1 MPLEQQNFVYVDI
14 HMDRLTLCTAAGKAT
29 NCYHNSCMFKLS
41 NVYTV
46 WFSVCLSQKFGS
58 WNIAGHDKHYP
69 LKESACIERLDVFC
83 QWVWG
88 LELKHAHVHTHTLNF
103 QCLKW
108 EKLYDTWMKALH
120 YQTAAKTRKTS
131 AFVPESILS
140 V

>member
-1 MPLEQQNFVYVDI
+1 MHIQFGFLYAYHKNLGPG
-14 HMDRLTLCTAAGKAT
+14 TL
-29 NCYHNSCMFKLS
+29 L
-41 NVYTV
+41 V
-46 WFSVCLSQKFGS
+46 
-58 WNIAGHDKHYP
+58 HDKHYP
-69 LKESACIERLDVFC
+69 LKESAYIERLDVFC